1 MTVDTVLR
9 VARPVT
15 DLARA
20 EALYVAGLGLQVL
33 ARFADHA
40 GFDGVILGFP
50 GHHYHLELTRC
61 RGNPVAPSPTHED
74 LAVFYLPHEGAWR
87 QACGRMLAAGFREVP
102 SFNPYWDAR
111 GRTFEDPDGYRTVL
125 QNSAWAPAAAA
136 AGRHPRDNAPASPA
150 AVVQRQLDA
159 YNARDIEAFLAAYAP
174 DAQQFELH
182 GGLLCEGR
190 AQLRERMAA
199 RFAEPDLH
207 AELLSRT
214 VMGRIVSDHER
225 VRRNFPEGAGTV
237 EMLCL
242 YEVEDGLIR
251 RATFGIGAKSVP

>member
-1 MTVDTVLR
+1 MTVNTVLR

-15 DLARA
+15 DLPRA

-33 ARFADHA
+33 SRFTDHA
-40 GFDGVILGFP
+40 GFDGVMLGFP
-50 GHHYHLELTRC
+50 GHDYHLELTRC
-61 RGNPVAPSPTHED
+61 RRNPVAPRPTHED

-87 QACGRMLAAGFREVP
+87 DACGRMLAAGFREVP

-125 QNSAWAPAAAA
+125 QNGAWEPATRAED
-136 AGRHPRDNAPASPA
+136 RHERDDTPSSPA

-159 YNARDIEAFLAAYAP
+159 YNARDIEAFLATYAP

-182 GGLLCEGR
+182 GGLLSAGHV
-190 AQLRERMAA
+190 QLRERMGT

-207 AELLSRT
+207 AKLLSRT
-214 VMGRIVSDHER
+214 VMGRIVADHEC
-225 VRRNFPEGAGTV
+225 VTRNFPEGKGTI
-237 EMLCL
+237 EMLCV
-242 YEVEDGLIR
+242 YEVEGGLIR
-251 RATFGIGAKSVP
+251 RATFGLGTKSVS